1 MSFSKPF
8 FGDKAG
14 YKKKQ
19 ITGYD
24 DDTEF
29 NALHW
34 TKQLQLRP
42 LNPYKD
48 KVRPAYDYGDKSMY
62 FDMDHDP
69 NISNDK
75 ETT

>member
-1 MSFSKPF
+1 MSRSQPF

-14 YKKKQ
+14 YKKQQ

-34 TKQLQLRP
+34 TKQQELRP
-42 LNPYKD
+42 LRNQPRREYPK
-48 KVRPAYDYGDKSMY
+48 GD
-62 FDMDHDP
+62 FDTQIDMWDD
-69 NISNDK
+69 NEYN
-75 ETT
+75 ERTTQ